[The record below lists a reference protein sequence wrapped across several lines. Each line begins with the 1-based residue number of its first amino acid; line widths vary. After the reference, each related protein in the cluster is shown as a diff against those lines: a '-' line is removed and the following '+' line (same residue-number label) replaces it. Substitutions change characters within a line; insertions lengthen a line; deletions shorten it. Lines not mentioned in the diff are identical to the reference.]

1 MSAVRVLE
9 TATQCS
15 GATTVRPQRDLH
27 QVPEALS
34 IVDEFPRNALSKL
47 DRSKLQAMAVA
58 VQSAGQM
65 EAQPS
70 QSKQCREPP
79 PARM

>member
-1 MSAVRVLE
+1 MFGCDHGEA
-9 TATQCS
+9 ATRLAS
-15 GATTVRPQRDLH
+15 YK
-27 QVPEALS
+27 VPEALS

-79 PARM
+79 ASRANVRV